1 MSRTIRNTDPFYTTH
16 AAKCQMLPE
25 TIAWRTDKRDG
36 KATNF
41 VDAGAG
47 IVVQDPGAKK
57 FFKRQS
63 SKKARRGI
71 QVLVFNAIMDAMQER
86 QEEEAELNELYERI
100 AEIEEAEALRWASEG
115 DDFGDD
121 DWRDNAINDPYDYG
135 DDIGPWC
142 GYGAYDPFDDFY
154 MAA

>member
-1 MSRTIRNTDPFYTTH
+1 MSRTIRNTDPFYNTH
-16 AAKCQMLPE
+16 AARIQMVPE
-25 TIAWRTDKRDG
+25 MLAWRTDKRDG

-47 IVVQDPGAKK
+47 VVVDDPGAKK
-57 FFKRQS
+57 FFKRQT
-63 SKKARRGI
+63 SKKGRRS
-71 QVLVFNAIMDAMQER
+71 VRVEVFNAVMDAMLER
-86 QEEEAELNELYERI
+86 AEEEKELDELYERI
-100 AEIEEAEALRWASEG
+100 AEIEEEEMRRWASEG
-115 DDFGDD
+115 DD
-121 DWRDNAINDPYDYG
+121 DWREVMDRDTDPDYG